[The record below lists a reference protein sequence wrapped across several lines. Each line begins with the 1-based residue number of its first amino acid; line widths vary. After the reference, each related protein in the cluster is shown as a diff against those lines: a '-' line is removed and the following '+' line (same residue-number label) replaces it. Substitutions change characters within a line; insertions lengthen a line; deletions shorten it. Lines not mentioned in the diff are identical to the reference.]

1 MGYCPKCGAN
11 LRIETICPYCGER
24 LRPELS
30 DNKELERLRDVTND
44 FRSRPT
50 CQDHELKELIVAFLA
65 TASLQE
71 KGIYEN
77 RIKVYL
83 DNYLN
88 GGEGIVNIIDYSA
101 SPSVYDGAV
110 SGSRASGTAGAASGA
125 AVAATGGSPKGRR
138 PRKKLSMKARIIIA
152 SSALVVAVA
161 AVLIPV
167 LSRSSKNKSSEYG
180 SCYSTY
186 VTLSSEGY
194 SKGHFYAYYGSYMS
208 NISVPTRTY
217 NQDQYKFG
225 GYYSRSNGMGTK
237 YFDKN
242 GYCVQSW
249 NSCESNVTLY
259 AYWIQGY
266 MINFNMNGG
275 SSYYTITKYGFYG
288 EFPDNISYSDLPTR
302 YGYTFTG
309 FYDQSSGGTQY
320 YSAYGTAVKS
330 YDRNYGIT
338 LYAHWSYNY

>member
-65 TASLQE
+65 SASLQE

-77 RIKVYL
+77 RIKAYL

-110 SGSRASGTAGAASGA
+110 SGTGAAGAASGGS
-125 AVAATGGSPKGRR
+125 VATTGGSPNGRR
-138 PRKKLSMKARIIIA
+138 PRKQLSMKARIIIA
-152 SSALVVAVA
+152 STAVVVAVA
-161 AVLIPV
+161 AVLVPV
-167 LSRSSKNKSSEYG
+167 LASSSKNNSDDKYG

-194 SKGHFYAYYGSYMS
+194 SYGHFYAYYGSYMS
-208 NISVPTRTY
+208 NVSVPTRSY
-217 NQDQYKFG
+217 NQGQYKFG

-249 NSCESNVTLY
+249 NSCESDVTLY

-338 LYAHWSYNY
+338 LYAHWSYNH